1 MSEPNCAFGQAKGS
15 QVVKRDPE
23 SLTSAPHNQFM
34 VLACKAPEFKFVI
47 FVLAFGAWS
56 YV

>member
-23 SLTSAPHNQFM
+23 SLTSAPHNQFI